1 MTNQKGRNM
10 MPKEKDFIEKTL
22 EEMNEIERLKY
33 ETAVELGLF
42 VDGSHCQQVRQGD
55 LAGS

>member
-33 ETAVELGLF
+33 ETAVELGCLT
-42 VDGSHCQQVRQGD
+42 S
-55 LAGS
+55 

>member
-1 MTNQKGRNM
+1 M

-33 ETAVELGLF
+33 ETA
-42 VDGSHCQQVRQGD
+42 GD